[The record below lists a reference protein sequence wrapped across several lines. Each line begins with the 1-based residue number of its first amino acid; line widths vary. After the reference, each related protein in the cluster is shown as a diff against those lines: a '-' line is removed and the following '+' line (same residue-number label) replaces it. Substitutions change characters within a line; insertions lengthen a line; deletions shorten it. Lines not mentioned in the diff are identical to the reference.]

1 MVIFLAIVAV
11 LLYMVYCDR
20 RKSFIKKN
28 SVALRQLAQI
38 NAKHTFLPVK
48 HFAMSHKYDN
58 RHYYNSIS
66 PGDYLTYQ
74 LLYKHKEVAR
84 AIHNAEENAE
94 HIKIYRAEVA
104 SNCVLGKFE
113 SAREKENLS
122 KTDQVLRNYWLS
134 KGLEKIC
141 NIEKKQFDSRLK
153 NPVTG
158 FRIAVYIYLTD
169 IQGRTITYK
178 SAYFYAPEILETI
191 KRIKSK
197 DNGRFEDPN
206 LWQAITRVERGKVSN
221 RMRFAVYK
229 RDGNRCRKC
238 GSRWNLEVDHIYP
251 ISKGGKTTFDNL
263 QTLCHNC
270 NAQKSNFIEPPA
282 VPLRSA
288 YRSYE
293 NLCPNCGVPL
303 VKRRGNNGSF
313 WGCPN
318 YPRCRFTKNITR

>member
-1 MVIFLAIVAV
+1 MRGGKVVVIFLAIVAV

-113 SAREKENLS
+113 STEPAAEIS
-122 KTDQVLRNYWLS
+122 A
-134 KGLEKIC
+134 
-141 NIEKKQFDSRLK
+141 IEKWLRKIWLTRGFAAVCKVEKKLFDGMLAK
-153 NPVTG
+153 PITEFQIPVTLH
-158 FRIAVYIYLTD
+158 LTK
-169 IQGRTITYK
+169 INGRMLTYK
-178 SAYFYAPEILETI
+178 SAVFRAPEILETI

-206 LWQAITRVERGKVSN
+206 LWQAITRVE
-221 RMRFAVYK
+221 
-229 RDGNRCRKC
+229 
-238 GSRWNLEVDHIYP
+238 
-251 ISKGGKTTFDNL
+251 
-263 QTLCHNC
+263 
-270 NAQKSNFIEPPA
+270 
-282 VPLRSA
+282 
-288 YRSYE
+288 
-293 NLCPNCGVPL
+293 
-303 VKRRGNNGSF
+303 
-313 WGCPN
+313 
-318 YPRCRFTKNITR
+318 

>member
-1 MVIFLAIVAV
+1 MEIYLIIAAILFCIAV
-11 LLYMVYCDR
+11 VLERVYSQ
-20 RKSFIKKN
+20 KQNAFVKEYSE
-28 SVALRQLAQI
+28 ALRRLDEI
-38 NAKHTFLPVK
+38 NSKYTFLPVPN
-48 HFAMSHKYDN
+48 FDMTHKYDN
-58 RHYYNSIS
+58 RNYYSTIS
-66 PGDYLTYQ
+66 PGDYLAYQ
-74 LLYKHKEVAR
+74 LVYKKTEIAK
-84 AIHNAEENAE
+84 AIDDAAQNYE
-94 HIKIYRAEVA
+94 KMKVYRREID
-104 SNCVLGKFE
+104 STCMMGKFE

-122 KTDQVLRNYWLS
+122 KIDQVLRNYWLS

-141 NIEKKQFDSRLK
+141 NIEKKQFNSRLK

-221 RMRFAVYK
+221 RIRFAVYK

-238 GSRWNLEVDHIYP
+238 GSTWNLEVDHIYP

-270 NAQKSNFIEPPA
+270 NAQ
-282 VPLRSA
+282 
-288 YRSYE
+288 
-293 NLCPNCGVPL
+293 
-303 VKRRGNNGSF
+303 
-313 WGCPN
+313 
-318 YPRCRFTKNITR
+318 